1 MQKSGIFTKIKHRF
15 LSVVYFRHLFDSILP
30 QFPRL
35 RQHYFCRFIST
46 DFIRQKRE
54 FEIMR
59 CHITTIFAIACIIA
73 TIQPTFALTQM
84 CIKTR
89 CAQTGEEPVNNPQ
102 NCGTYDIFC
111 YGDNAYKSCTSC
123 KTGYALK
130 EYNTSESSCSYQTT
144 WNNCEAESEV
154 CIKTRCAQTGEEPV
168 NNPQNCGTYDIFC
181 YGDNAYK
188 SCTSCKTGY
197 ALKEYNTSE
206 SSCSYQ
212 TTWNNCEAESEGG
225 EECDGTC
232 DFCLSTFWRDVSA
245 NLGYQSR
252 TNATCNTETCVCTHT
267 TEYRCAAG
275 YYGAKPS
282 CRTIINVGTVC
293 SGCTACPDVPDKVD
307 YVDESYRITSD
318 AWDNESIEKC
328 YIDGIGTDNF
338 IADKTG
344 HYTVVGGKCYYS
356 E

>member
-1 MQKSGIFTKIKHRF
+1 
-15 LSVVYFRHLFDSILP
+15 
-30 QFPRL
+30 
-35 RQHYFCRFIST
+35 
-46 DFIRQKRE
+46 
-54 FEIMR
+54 MR

-89 CAQTGEEPVNNPQ
+89 CAQTG
-102 NCGTYDIFC
+102 
-111 YGDNAYKSCTSC
+111 K
-123 KTGYALK
+123 
-130 EYNTSESSCSYQTT
+130 
-144 WNNCEAESEV
+144 
-154 CIKTRCAQTGEEPV
+154 EPV

-245 NLGYQSR
+245 NSGYQSR
-252 TNATCNTETCVCTHT
+252 TNATCNTLTCVCTHT

-282 CRTIINVGTVC
+282 CRTITNVGTVC
-293 SGCTACPDVPDKVD
+293 SGCTACPDIPDKVD

-318 AWDNESIEKC
+318 AGDNDSIEKC